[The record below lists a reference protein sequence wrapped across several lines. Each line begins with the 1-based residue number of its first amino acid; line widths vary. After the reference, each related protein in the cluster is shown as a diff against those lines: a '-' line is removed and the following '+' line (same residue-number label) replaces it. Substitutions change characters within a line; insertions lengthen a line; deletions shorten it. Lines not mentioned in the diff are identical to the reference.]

1 VTLSGTTPTTATVTV
16 TTTAR
21 SAVLIPAVDER
32 EDGRRRMLVAPGVF
46 ATLAAI
52 TILLLFGL
60 RSPRRRQFA
69 WAAVATFSVFMLVA
83 GIVVSGCGGGSNGNP
98 SNPSGGNGTAAGN
111 YTITVTATAGSG
123 ADAVTHATKLTLVVQ

>member
-32 EDGRRRMLVAPGVF
+32 EDGRRRMFVAPGVF

-52 TILLLFGL
+52 TILLLLGL

-69 WAAVATFSVFMLVA
+69 WAPVATFSVFMLIA
-83 GIVVSGCGGGSNGNP
+83 GIVVSGCGNGNA
-98 SNPSGGNGTAAGN
+98 SNPSGGTGTAAGN

-123 ADAVTHATKLTLVVQ
+123 VDAVTHATKLTLVVQ